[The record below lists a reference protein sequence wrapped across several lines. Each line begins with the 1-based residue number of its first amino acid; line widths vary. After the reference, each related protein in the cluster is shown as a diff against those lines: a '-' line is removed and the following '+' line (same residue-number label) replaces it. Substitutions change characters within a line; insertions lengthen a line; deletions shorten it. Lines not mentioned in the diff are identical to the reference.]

1 MKTKIF
7 GHRGAKGYY
16 PENSMLSFERALEMG
31 ADGLELDV
39 HYSKDGEIVV
49 FHDFEMDRMTLH
61 KGMIF
66 EKTWEELSQTTLIDQ
81 TKEEMSQEKIPKL
94 EEVLRLLKEKQEAT
108 GRTLYLNV
116 EFKAGSSL
124 YKGIEGRVAALCLQY
139 LPKEQLIFSSFDHFA
154 LKTIKEID
162 PNLQT
167 GVLTTAAMV
176 EPWEYVEKLK
186 GNFYHPYY
194 LTLTPEVLM
203 SYKQAELE
211 INPYTVND
219 LNIAK
224 QLIDAGI
231 YGIISD
237 IPDQILK
244 LQEA

>member
-16 PENSMLSFERALEMG
+16 PENSMLSFEKALEMG

-49 FHDFEMDRMTLH
+49 FHDFELDRMTIH
-61 KGMIF
+61 KGVVF
-66 EKTWEELSQTTLIDQ
+66 GKTWEELSQMTLMDQ
-81 TKEEMSQEKIPKL
+81 NKQEMSQEKIPKL
-94 EEVLRLLKEKQEAT
+94 EEVLRLLKEKQELT
-108 GRTLYLNV
+108 GRKLFLNV
-116 EFKAGSSL
+116 EFKAGSSI
-124 YKGIEGRVAALCLQY
+124 YKGIEERVATLCLQY

-154 LKTIKEID
+154 LIAIKAFD
-162 PNLQT
+162 PSLQT
-167 GVLTTAAMV
+167 GVLTAEAMV

-203 SYKQAELE
+203 SYKQAQLE

-219 LNIAK
+219 LRVAK
-224 QLIDAGI
+224 QLLDAGI